1 MNSFRVILT
10 ELSDDDIAV
19 YRDWFL
25 ESEPKTMTCRPI
37 GDTSLDKMI
46 ERFRDR
52 FNGETCGHFA
62 VRRVDDNRLVG
73 RASYFDL
80 NTRNRSVE
88 IGYLIGPEFRGKG
101 YAREAIILM
110 LRYLFDKLELNKAMA
125 QTAEFNIESVALLK
139 RLGFKQDG
147 RLRQH
152 HPLDGKN
159 YDDLLFSI
167 LAEEFGSENRS
178 VDWKNDPNSG

>member
-1 MNSFRVILT
+1 MNIYRVILT

-25 ESEPKTMTCRPI
+25 ESEPETMTCRPI

-52 FNGETCGHFA
+52 FDGETCGQFA

-73 RASYFDL
+73 RVTFFDI
-80 NTRNRSVE
+80 NPRNKAVE
-88 IGYLIGPEFRGKG
+88 IGYLIGSDFRKEG
-101 YAREAIILM
+101 YAREAITLL
-110 LRYLFDKLELNKAMA
+110 LRYLFDQLELNKAMA
-125 QTAEFNIESVALLK
+125 QTAEFNIESIALLK
-139 RLGFKQDG
+139 KLSFKQDG

-152 HPLDGKN
+152 HPFNGQN

-167 LAEEFGSENRS
+167 LAEEFEREGRL
-178 VDWKNDPNSG
+178 VD

>member
-1 MNSFRVILT
+1 MWSTRGSEIEVKNYRVILT

-25 ESEPKTMTCRPI
+25 ESEPETMTCRPI

-52 FNGETCGHFA
+52 FDGETRGHFA
-62 VRRVDDNRLVG
+62 VRRVDDTRLVG
-73 RASYFDL
+73 RVTYFDL
-80 NTRNRSVE
+80 NTRNRSAE

-101 YAREAIILM
+101 YACEAITLL
-110 LRYLFDKLELNKAMA
+110 LRYLFDQLELNKAMA
-125 QTAEFNIESVALLK
+125 QTAEFNIESVAILK
-139 RLGFKQDG
+139 KLGFKQDG

-152 HPLDGKN
+152 HPLDGRS

-167 LAEEFGSENRS
+167 LAEEFRRE
-178 VDWKNDPNSG
+178 